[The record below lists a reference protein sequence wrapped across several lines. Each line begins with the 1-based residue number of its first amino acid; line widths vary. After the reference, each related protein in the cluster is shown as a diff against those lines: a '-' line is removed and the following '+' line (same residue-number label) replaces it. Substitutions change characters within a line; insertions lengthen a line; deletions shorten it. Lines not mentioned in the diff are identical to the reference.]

1 MATER
6 PQNRLRPSD
15 GTAQSDSELRLR
27 SILDTVPDGIIVIDE
42 HGLIQSFSPAAE
54 RLFGYAEAE
63 AVGCNVSMLMPSP
76 YREAHDSYLERYL
89 LTGKRRIIGI
99 GRVVVGL
106 RKNGETFP
114 MELAVGEFRAGE
126 LRYFTGFVRDLT
138 EQQRVARRLQDL
150 QTELL
155 HASRLSVMGQMASA
169 MAHEMNQPLTAII
182 NYLEATRHLIE
193 SAPGSTGRIA
203 DLLQRAVAQAER
215 AGDVIRRLRQ
225 FVTKGETERRPEN
238 LNQLVEEAL
247 ALALVGARQSG
258 VRVTLNLD
266 RTLPPVLADGVQIQ
280 QVVLNL
286 VRNAVEAMEDSER
299 RELNLTT
306 RSQADTAEITVA
318 DTGPGIAPALAERLF
333 EPFVTTKHT
342 GMGLGLSICR
352 DIVDSHHGRLTSA
365 PRPEGGTVFRVVL
378 PIIPGE
384 KDGNA
389 R

>member
-1 MATER
+1 MATEGGQDR
-6 PQNRLRPSD
+6 RQSTD
-15 GTAQSDSELRLR
+15 GKTAQSESESRLR
-27 SILDTVPDGIIVIDE
+27 SILDTVPDAIIVIDE
-42 HGLIQSFSPAAE
+42 RGLIQSFSPAAE
-54 RLFGYAEAE
+54 RLFGHAETE
-63 AVGCNVSMLMPSP
+63 AVGRNISMLMPSP
-76 YREAHDSYLERYL
+76 YREAHDGYLERYL
-89 LTGKRRIIGI
+89 RTGERRIIGI

-114 MELAVGEFRAGE
+114 MELAVGEFRARE
-126 LRYFTGFVRDLT
+126 ARYFTGFVRDLT
-138 EQQRVARRLQDL
+138 EQQRVARRMQDL

-182 NYLEATRHLIE
+182 NYLEASRHLIE
-193 SAPGSTGRIA
+193 SAPDSTPRIA

-247 ALALVGARQSG
+247 ALALVGRQST
-258 VRVTLNLD
+258 VRVTLDLD
-266 RTLPPVLADGVQIQ
+266 RTLLPVIADGVQIQ

-299 RELNLTT
+299 RELNIAT

-318 DTGPGIAPALAERLF
+318 DTGTGIAPTLSERLF

-352 DIVDSHHGRLTSA
+352 DIVESHHGCLTSA

-378 PIIPGE
+378 PIIHGE
-384 KDGNA
+384 KDSNA